1 MSRPQGKKHILG
13 KKPKEPTR
21 PVRIPVSLV
30 PQVKKFIAQGGV
42 GCPFYESAVP
52 GGFPS
57 PAQDDNAQTVNILS
71 YLIPHPEKT
80 VLVKVPDD
88 SFEHEGFFRGDIL
101 VSERE
106 ETPQD
111 GDLAICKA
119 NGNIFLNRLDLSAG
133 PGSLGFEICAVVRFR
148 IHTLYGDPFFS

>member
-1 MSRPQGKKHILG
+1 MSR
-13 KKPKEPTR
+13 KPKEPTR
-21 PVRIPVSLV
+21 LVRIPVSLI
-30 PQVKKFIAQGGV
+30 PQVKKFVAQGGV

-57 PAQDDNAQTVNILS
+57 SIQDENTQTVNIIS

-80 VLVKVPDD
+80 VLIKVTDD
-88 SFEHEGFFRGDIL
+88 SFEHEGFFRDDIL
-101 VSERE
+101 VSERG

-111 GDLAICKA
+111 GDLVICNA

-133 PGSLGFEICAVVRFR
+133 RGNLGFEICAVVRFR
-148 IHTLYGDPFFS
+148 IHTLYGDSFFN